1 MPIKSDGS
9 LYIPTDWTRVN
20 PKNGQFMK
28 GHEPKNKG
36 RKWEEWM
43 SKKGQRRSAK
53 GWKNLDKYRNCN
65 GRADTAGRCRKEVVA
80 VRNNGTYQIFSF
92 VGAAA
97 EWIGGNRENV
107 GRCCRENQ
115 SRREKKHDWAPGFNK
130 GTSRV
135 NTDHQYKGVRFYF
148 AADPIWQE
156 KIGHDIV

>member
-1 MPIKSDGS
+1 
-9 LYIPTDWTRVN
+9 
-20 PKNGQFMK
+20 MK

-53 GWKNLDKYRNCN
+53 GWKNLDKHRPKT
-65 GRADTAGRCRKEVVA
+65 RPDTSGRCRKEVVA
-80 VRNNGTYQIFSF
+80 VRNNGTYHIFSF

-97 EWIGGNRENV
+97 EWVGGSRENV

-130 GTSRV
+130 GTSKV

-156 KIGHDIV
+156 KIGKDIV

>member
-36 RKWEEWM
+36 RKWDEWA
-43 SKKGQRRSAK
+43 SKKSQRSMRK
-53 GWKNLDKYRNCN
+53 GWKNLDKYRCKEHPN
-65 GRADTAGRCRKEVVA
+65 AGRKRKEVVA
-80 VRNNGTYQIFSF
+80 VRNNGTHHIFSF
-92 VGAAA
+92 IGAAA
-97 EWIGGNRENV
+97 EWIGGSRENV
-107 GRCCRENQ
+107 RRCCRENQ
-115 SRREKKHDWAPGFNK
+115 SRREKKHDWAPGFSK

-148 AADPIWQE
+148 ADDPIWME

>member
-1 MPIKSDGS
+1 MPIRSDGS
-9 LYIPTDWTRVN
+9 LYIPTDWTRIN

-36 RKWEEWM
+36 RKWDEWA
-43 SKKGQRRSAK
+43 SKKSQRKMRK

-80 VRNNGTYQIFSF
+80 VRNNGEYHIFDY

-97 EWIGGNRENV
+97 EWLGGSRENV

-115 SRREKKHDWAPGFNK
+115 SRREKKHDWAPGFSK

-135 NTDHQYKGVRFYF
+135 NTDH
-148 AADPIWQE
+148 
-156 KIGHDIV
+156 

>member
-1 MPIKSDGS
+1 MPIRSDGS

-36 RKWEEWM
+36 RKWDEWA
-43 SKKGQRRSAK
+43 SKKSQRSMRK

-80 VRNNGTYQIFSF
+80 VRNNGTHHIFSF

-115 SRREKKHDWAPGFNK
+115 KRNVNQKTGK
-130 GTSRV
+130 V

-148 AADPIWQE
+148 ATDPIWQE

>member
-1 MPIKSDGS
+1 MIRSDGS
-9 LYIPTDWTRVN
+9 LYIPTDWTRQD
-20 PKNGQFMK
+20 PKTGRFMK

-53 GWKNLDKYRNCN
+53 GWKKLDKHRPKT
-65 GRADTAGRCRKEVVA
+65 RPDTSGRCRKEVVA
-80 VRNNGTYQIFSF
+80 VRNNGTYRIFDY

-115 SRREKKHDWAPGFNK
+115 SRREKKHDWAPGFSK
-130 GTSRV
+130 GTSKV

-156 KIGHDIV
+156 KIGKDIV

>member
-1 MPIKSDGS
+1 MPIRSDGS

-20 PKNGQFMK
+20 PRNGQFMK

-43 SKKGQRRSAK
+43 PKKSQRRAAK
-53 GWKNLDKYRNCN
+53 GWKNLDKYRNIN
-65 GRADTAGRCRKEVVA
+65 GRPDTAGRSRKEVVA
-80 VRNNGTYQIFSF
+80 VRNNGTYRIFDY

-97 EWIGGNRENV
+97 EWIGGSRENV
-107 GRCCRENQ
+107 GRCCRLNQ
-115 SRREKKHDWAPGFNK
+115 SRREKKHDWAPGFSK

-148 AADPIWQE
+148 ADDPIWQE
-156 KIGHDIV
+156 KIGKDIL

>member
-1 MPIKSDGS
+1 MPIRSDGS

-36 RKWEEWM
+36 RKWDEWA
-43 SKKGQRRSAK
+43 SKKSQRSMRK
-53 GWKNLDKYRNCN
+53 GWKNLDKYRCKGHPN
-65 GRADTAGRCRKEVVA
+65 AGRKQKEVVA
-80 VRNNGTYQIFSF
+80 VRNNGEYRIFDY

-115 SRREKKHDWAPGFNK
+115 SRREKKHDWAPGFSK

>member
-1 MPIKSDGS
+1 MIRSDGS
-9 LYIPTDWTRVN
+9 LYIPTDWVRRDPNTGR
-20 PKNGQFMK
+20 FMK

-53 GWKNLDKYRNCN
+53 GWKNLDKHRPKT
-65 GRADTAGRCRKEVVA
+65 RPDTSGRCRKEVVA
-80 VRNNGTYQIFSF
+80 VRNNGTYHIFSF

-97 EWIGGNRENV
+97 EWVGGSRENV

-130 GTSRV
+130 GTSKV

-156 KIGHDIV
+156 KIGKDIV